1 MRIEEIVS
9 TNRKVGLG
17 FRHEPIKPSFHG
29 HFPFYAPQADTTTT
43 AKATTHPIP
52 FTSLGNVAKKEDD
65 NDESS
70 TDNVAGVA
78 CNHANNVGTKLNIF
92 A

>member
-17 FRHEPIKPSFHG
+17 FRHEPVKPSFCG
-29 HFPFYAPQADTTTT
+29 HFPFYAPQADTT
-43 AKATTHPIP
+43 AKATSHPIP
-52 FTSLGNVAKKEDD
+52 FTSVGNVAKKEDD

-70 TDNVAGVA
+70 KDNVVGLA
-78 CNHANNVGTKLNIF
+78 CNHANNKGTKLNIL